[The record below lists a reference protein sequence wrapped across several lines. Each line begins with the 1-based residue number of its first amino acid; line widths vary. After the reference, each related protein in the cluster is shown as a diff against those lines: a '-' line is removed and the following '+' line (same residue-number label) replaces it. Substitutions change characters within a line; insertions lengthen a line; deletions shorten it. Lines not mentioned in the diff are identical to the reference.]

1 MLKNDLYFR
10 GFVKIILLHVK
21 ESIAAIYLET
31 KRECV
36 YFRKVSWFFPEF
48 SSVSS
53 ESFSDRLSV
62 IGSLAPHT
70 AGPPFCV
77 THEEQKGKHRHTV
90 DSSHTDAQGWPSLA
104 CAFVCSR
111 GWQVRLSFALYFKSL
126 MWSDLKRRWYSN
138 MSSVWVH
145 LQKSK

>member
-1 MLKNDLYFR
+1 MNVCISEKSPDFSLM
-10 GFVKIILLHVK
+10 
-21 ESIAAIYLET
+21 
-31 KRECV
+31 
-36 YFRKVSWFFPEF
+36 F

-90 DSSHTDAQGWPSLA
+90 DSSHTDAQG
-104 CAFVCSR
+104 
-111 GWQVRLSFALYFKSL
+111 
-126 MWSDLKRRWYSN
+126 
-138 MSSVWVH
+138 
-145 LQKSK
+145 